1 MVYGKPQTV
10 ALICRKGVNMFTQLL
25 RMLSD
30 DRITIE
36 SIDISVKGLFRTNL
50 KVTYIDKETLIKHSL
65 SLNYPDYSDASDAR
79 DRLEAVAVIY

>member
-1 MVYGKPQTV
+1 
-10 ALICRKGVNMFTQLL
+10 MFTQLI

-65 SLNYPDYSDASDAR
+65 SLNYPDYSVASDAR

>member
-1 MVYGKPQTV
+1 
-10 ALICRKGVNMFTQLL
+10 MFTQLL

-65 SLNYPDYSDASDAR
+65 SLNYLDYSVASNAR
-79 DRLEAVAVIY
+79 DRLEVVAVIY

>member
-1 MVYGKPQTV
+1 
-10 ALICRKGVNMFTQLL
+10 MFTQLL

-50 KVTYIDKETLIKHSL
+50 KITYIDKETLIKRSL
-65 SLNYPDYSDASDAR
+65 SLNYPDYSVASNAR
-79 DRLEAVAVIY
+79 DRLESVAVIY